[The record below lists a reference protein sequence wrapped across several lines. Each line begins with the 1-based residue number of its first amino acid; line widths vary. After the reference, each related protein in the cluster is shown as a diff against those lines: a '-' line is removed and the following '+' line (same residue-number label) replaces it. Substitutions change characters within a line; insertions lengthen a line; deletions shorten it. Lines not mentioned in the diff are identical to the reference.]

1 MPREC
6 KTDESAASK
15 GQAKKRE
22 RLTPTRIAT
31 WKPEGEAWLRDTKSH
46 LAVRARPARGGISKT
61 FVFDSTLAYQR
72 VRIAIGDVDTWSLSD
87 ALKLAQEWQKLI
99 DEGRDPREVI
109 REREAAEQAAKAA
122 AAAAAEA
129 AKAAAAAAAEA
140 AKAAE
145 EAARIEAERA
155 ARYTLRALCDAYLS
169 ALERAGKVKSAAGAR
184 SLFKCHID
192 QDTANTP
199 AREVTAHQVAALV
212 RKVREAGK
220 ERAAGVLRSYLSAA
234 FNAAKR
240 APFDSALPADLIP
253 FGIEHNPVD
262 AIPAIA
268 VQRGDRTLS
277 AAELRAYIGHLLR
290 IGHETGPELSDTALL
305 LALYAGGQRM
315 AQLLRAKVGD
325 FDQDT
330 ATLRLWDG
338 KGKRTQPREHL
349 LPLAPH
355 AAGMVAALVERAKAR
370 ETERAKQEGR
380 APELAGLW
388 LFSTHGRVAMN
399 PETVSNRAAEV
410 CAGIGG
416 EPFNVRDIR
425 RTVETMLAGLGIS
438 KDTRAQLLSH
448 GISGVQAAHYD
459 RHAYTDEKRA
469 ALVAWEARLEAI
481 RQAERTPSN
490 VRQLRAA

>member
-31 WKPEGEAWLRDTKSH
+31 WKPEGEAWLRDIKSH

-87 ALKLAQEWQKLI
+87 ALELAQEWQKLI

-109 REREAAEQAAKAA
+109 REREAAEQAAKAEA
-122 AAAAAEA
+122 AAAEEAKRAAAEA
-129 AKAAAAAAAEA
+129 AKAEA
-140 AKAAE
+140 D
-145 EAARIEAERA
+145 RQ

-169 ALERAGKVKSAAGAR
+169 ALERAGKGKSAAGAR

-192 QDTANTP
+192 QDTASKP
-199 AREVTAHQVAALV
+199 AREVTAHEVAALV
-212 RKVREAGK
+212 RRVREAGK

-268 VQRGDRTLS
+268 VQRGDRTL
-277 AAELRAYIGHLLR
+277 AAGELRAYIGHLLR
-290 IGHETGPELSDTALL
+290 IGHETGPELANPRFCWRCTRVGSAWRNCC
-305 LALYAGGQRM
+305 APRPERPSAPSRKAARPSWPACGFSRRM
-315 AQLLRAKVGD
+315 A
-325 FDQDT
+325 
-330 ATLRLWDG
+330 
-338 KGKRTQPREHL
+338 
-349 LPLAPH
+349 
-355 AAGMVAALVERAKAR
+355 
-370 ETERAKQEGR
+370 
-380 APELAGLW
+380 
-388 LFSTHGRVAMN
+388 
-399 PETVSNRAAEV
+399 
-410 CAGIGG
+410 
-416 EPFNVRDIR
+416 
-425 RTVETMLAGLGIS
+425 
-438 KDTRAQLLSH
+438 
-448 GISGVQAAHYD
+448 
-459 RHAYTDEKRA
+459 
-469 ALVAWEARLEAI
+469 AW
-481 RQAERTPSN
+481 Q
-490 VRQLRAA
+490 

>member
-1 MPREC
+1 MP
-6 KTDESAASK
+6 
-15 GQAKKRE
+15 RE
-22 RLTPTRIAT
+22 RLTETRIT
-31 WKPEGEAWLRDTKSH
+31 NWKPTGEAWLRDKESH
-46 LAVRARPARGGISKT
+46 LAVRARPARGGISKVFI
-61 FVFDSTLAYQR
+61 FVSTLKYKD
-72 VRIAIGDVDTWSLSD
+72 VRITIGEATAEGLPEARKKAI
-87 ALKLAQEWQKLI
+87 EWQGLI
-99 DEGRDPREVI
+99 DKGKDPREVI
-109 REREAAEQAAKAA
+109 REQEAAEQAAIEAARAA
-122 AAAAAEA
+122 AEAERAAAEA
-129 AKAAAAAAAEA
+129 ARAEA
-140 AKAAE
+140 D
-145 EAARIEAERA
+145 RQ

-169 ALERAGKVKSAAGAR
+169 ALKRAGKDKSAAGAR

-192 QDTANTP
+192 QDTANKP
-199 AREVTAHQVAALV
+199 AREVTAHEIAALV

-268 VQRGDRTLS
+268 VQKGDRTLS
-277 AAELRAYIGHLLR
+277 ATELRAYIGHLLR
-290 IGHETGPELSDTALL
+290 IGHETGPTLVDMALL

-325 FDQDT
+325 FDPDT

-338 KGKRTQPREHL
+338 KGKRAQPREHL

-355 AAGMVAALVERAKAR
+355 AAGLVAVLVARAKAQ
-370 ETERAKQEGR
+370 EAERGRAEGR
-380 APELAGLW
+380 SPALTGLW
-388 LFSTHGRVAMN
+388 LFSTHGRVAMT
-399 PETVSNRAAEV
+399 PETVSNRAAEI

-416 EPFNVRDIR
+416 EPFTLRDIR
-425 RTVETMLAGLGIS
+425 RTAETMLAALGIS

-448 GISGVQAAHYD
+448 GISGVQSAHYD

-469 ALVAWEARLEAI
+469 ALIAWETRLDAI
-481 RQAERTPSN
+481 RHQASRTPSN
-490 VRQLRAA
+490 VVRLAHRAA

>member
-6 KTDESAASK
+6 KTEESAASK

-87 ALKLAQEWQKLI
+87 ALELAQEWQKLI

-122 AAAAAEA
+122 AAAAEEV
-129 AKAAAAAAAEA
+129 KRAAAEA
-140 AKAAE
+140 AKA
-145 EAARIEAERA
+145 EADRQ

-169 ALERAGKVKSAAGAR
+169 ALERAGKGKSAAGAR

-192 QDTANTP
+192 QDTANKP
-199 AREVTAHQVAALV
+199 ARAVTAHEVAALV
-212 RKVREAGK
+212 RRVREAGK

-240 APFDSALPADLIP
+240 APFDSALPADLIA

-268 VQRGDRTLS
+268 VQRGDRTL
-277 AAELRAYIGHLLR
+277 AVGELRAYIGHLLR
-290 IGHETGPELSDTALL
+290 IGQETGPELADTALL

-355 AAGMVAALVERAKAR
+355 AAALVAALVERAKAR

-380 APELAGLW
+380 VPELAGLW

-416 EPFNVRDIR
+416 EAFNVRDIR
-425 RTVETMLAGLGIS
+425 RTVETMLAALGIS

-490 VRQLRAA
+490 VVRLGQRAVA

>member
-87 ALKLAQEWQKLI
+87 ALELAQEWQKLI

-109 REREAAEQAAKAA
+109 REREAAEQAAKAEA
-122 AAAAAEA
+122 AAAEEAKRVAAEA
-129 AKAAAAAAAEA
+129 AKAEA
-140 AKAAE
+140 D
-145 EAARIEAERA
+145 RQ

-169 ALERAGKVKSAAGAR
+169 VLERAGKGKSAAGAR

-192 QDTANTP
+192 QDAANKP
-199 AREVTAHQVAALV
+199 ARAVTAHEVAALV
-212 RKVREAGK
+212 RRVREAGK

-240 APFDSALPADLIP
+240 APFDSALPADLIA

-268 VQRGDRTLS
+268 VQRGDRTL
-277 AAELRAYIGHLLR
+277 AAGELRAYIGHLLR
-290 IGHETGPELSDTALL
+290 IGQETGPELADTALL

-355 AAGMVAALVERAKAR
+355 AAALVAALVERAKAR

-425 RTVETMLAGLGIS
+425 RTVETMLAALGIS

-490 VRQLRAA
+490 VVRLGQRAVA

>member
-1 MPREC
+1 METETMPRSKLTAGRIRDFIC
-6 KTDESAASK
+6 PTDKAQSF
-15 GQAKKRE
+15 
-22 RLTPTRIAT
+22 L
-31 WKPEGEAWLRDTKSH
+31 WDTDAPG
-46 LAVRARPARGGISKT
+46 LAVRATPGSTNRDDSKAK
-61 FVFDSTLAYQR
+61 AYIFQGKLNMKDIR
-72 VRIAIGDVDTWSLSD
+72 ATIGDVRAWNLDNARAEARRLQT
-87 ALKLAQEWQKLI
+87 LI
-99 DEGRDPREVI
+99 DQGTDPREQK
-109 REREAAEQAAKAA
+109 RERIAATEAKR
-122 AAAAAEA
+122 AAAEA
-129 AKAAAAAAAEA
+129 AKAEA
-140 AKAAE
+140 DKQ
-145 EAARIEAERA
+145 
-155 ARYTLRALCDAYLS
+155 ARYTLRALCDAYV
-169 ALERAGKVKSAAGAR
+169 ARLEKAGKAKSAASTR
-184 SLFKCHID
+184 SAFKCHVFPHAEI
-192 QDTANTP
+192 AYTP
-199 AREVTAHQVAALV
+199 ARAVTPHQIAALV

-234 FNAAKR
+234 FNTAKR

-262 AIPAIA
+262 VIPAIA
-268 VQRGDRTLS
+268 VQRGERTLS
-277 AAELRAYIGHLLR
+277 AGELRAYIGHLLR
-290 IGHETGPELSDTALL
+290 IGRETGPELADTALL

-355 AAGMVAALVERAKAR
+355 AAGMVAALVERAKDR
-370 ETERAKQEGR
+370 EQARAKQEGR

-410 CAGIGG
+410 CASMTG
-416 EPFNVRDIR
+416 EAFTLRDIR
-425 RTVETMLAGLGIS
+425 RTVETMLAGLRIS

-459 RHAYTDEKRA
+459 RHEYTEEKHA
-469 ALVAWEARLEAI
+469 ALVAWEAKLEAI

-490 VRQLRAA
+490 VVRLGQRAVA

>member
-1 MPREC
+1 M
-6 KTDESAASK
+6 
-15 GQAKKRE
+15 QRE
-22 RLTPTRIAT
+22 RLTPERIRRFTCADGT
-31 WKPEGEAWLRDTKSH
+31 AQSFLWDTEAPR
-46 LAVRARPARGGISKT
+46 LAVRATAGAKSFIFESKLDRRT
-61 FVFDSTLAYQR
+61 VR
-72 VRIAIGDVDTWSLSD
+72 VTIGDVRAWNLDEARTEARRL
-87 ALKLAQEWQKLI
+87 QTEI
-99 DEGRDPREVI
+99 DQGNDPREQK
-109 REREAAEQAAKAA
+109 RERI
-122 AAAAAEA
+122 AAAEA
-129 AKAAAAAAAEA
+129 KRAAADA
-140 AKAAE
+140 AKA
-145 EAARIEAERA
+145 EADRQ

-169 ALERAGKVKSAAGAR
+169 ALERAGKGKSAAGAR

-192 QDTANTP
+192 QDAANKP
-199 AREVTAHQVAALV
+199 ARAVTAHEVAALV
-212 RKVREAGK
+212 RRVREAGK

-240 APFDSALPADLIP
+240 APFDSALPADLIA

-262 AIPAIA
+262 SIPAIA

-290 IGHETGPELSDTALL
+290 IGHETGPELSDVALL

-399 PETVSNRAAEV
+399 PETVSNRAAEI

-490 VRQLRAA
+490 VVRLGRRAVA

>member
-1 MPREC
+1 MEPHVTAATENVTMARIKLTAGRIRDFTC
-6 KTDESAASK
+6 PTDKAQAFLWDTEAPGLALRATPASESRAFIF
-15 GQAKKRE
+15 QAKLNGKALRITIGDSRAWGIE
-22 RLTPTRIAT
+22 DARTEARRLQTEIDQGNDPRQQKAERIA
-31 WKPEGEAWLRDTKSH
+31 
-46 LAVRARPARGGISKT
+46 
-61 FVFDSTLAYQR
+61 
-72 VRIAIGDVDTWSLSD
+72 
-87 ALKLAQEWQKLI
+87 
-99 DEGRDPREVI
+99 
-109 REREAAEQAAKAA
+109 AAEAKR
-122 AAAAAEA
+122 AAAEA
-129 AKAAAAAAAEA
+129 AKAD
-140 AKAAE
+140 
-145 EAARIEAERA
+145 AERQ
-155 ARYTLRALCDAYLS
+155 ARYTLRALCDAYV
-169 ALERAGKVKSAAGAR
+169 ARLERAGKAKSAASTR
-184 SLFKCHID
+184 SAFKCHVFPHAEIAD
-192 QDTANTP
+192 TP
-199 AREVTAHQVAALV
+199 ARAVTPHQVAALV

-234 FNAAKR
+234 FNTAKR

-262 AIPAIA
+262 VIPAIA
-268 VQRGDRTLS
+268 VQRGERTLS
-277 AAELRAYIGHLLR
+277 AGEMRAYIGHLLR
-290 IGHETGPELSDTALL
+290 IGNETGPELSDTALL

-416 EPFNVRDIR
+416 EPFTLRDIR
-425 RTVETMLAGLGIS
+425 RTVETMLAALGIS

-469 ALVAWEARLEAI
+469 ALVGWEARLETI

-490 VRQLRAA
+490 VVRLGQRAA

>member
-1 MPREC
+1 MPREKLTAGRIRDFTC
-6 KTDESAASK
+6 PTDKA
-15 GQAKKRE
+15 QAF
-22 RLTPTRIAT
+22 L
-31 WKPEGEAWLRDTKSH
+31 WDTVPG
-46 LAVRARPARGGISKT
+46 LAVRATPGSTNRDDSKGK
-61 FVFDSTLAYQR
+61 AYIFQGKLNGKDLR
-72 VRIAIGDVDTWSLSD
+72 VTIGDVRVWPLDDVVDKQTKAVTQRGARAEARRL
-87 ALKLAQEWQKLI
+87 QTLI
-99 DEGRDPREVI
+99 DQRIDPRELV
-109 REREAAEQAAKAA
+109 REQEAAKQAAKEAEQAAAEAKR
-122 AAAAAEA
+122 AAAEA
-129 AKAAAAAAAEA
+129 AKAEA
-140 AKAAE
+140 D
-145 EAARIEAERA
+145 RQ
-155 ARYTLRALCDAYLS
+155 ARYTLRALCDAYV
-169 ALERAGKVKSAAGAR
+169 ARLERAGKAKSAAGAR

-192 QDTANTP
+192 QDTASKP
-199 AREVTAHQVAALV
+199 ARAVTAHEVAALV
-212 RKVREAGK
+212 RRVREAGK

-253 FGIEHNPVD
+253 FGIEHNPVGV
-262 AIPAIA
+262 IPTIA
-268 VQRGDRTLS
+268 VQRGERTLS
-277 AAELRAYIGHLLR
+277 AGELRAYIGHLLR
-290 IGHETGPELSDTALL
+290 IGHETGPELADTALL

-315 AQLLRAKVGD
+315 AQLLRAKVRD

-355 AAGMVAALVERAKAR
+355 AAGMVAALVAHAKDR
-370 ETERAKQEGR
+370 EQARAKQEGR

-410 CAGIGG
+410 CASMAG
-416 EPFNVRDIR
+416 EPFNLRDIR

-448 GISGVQAAHYD
+448 GIGGVQDAHYD

-481 RQAERTPSN
+481 RQAERAPSN
-490 VRQLRAA
+490 VVRLGQRAA

>member
-87 ALKLAQEWQKLI
+87 ALELAQEWQKLI

-109 REREAAEQAAKAA
+109 REREVAEQAAKAA
-122 AAAAAEA
+122 AAAAEEVKRATAEA
-129 AKAAAAAAAEA
+129 AKAEA
-140 AKAAE
+140 D
-145 EAARIEAERA
+145 RQ

-169 ALERAGKVKSAAGAR
+169 ALERAGKGKSAAGAR

-192 QDTANTP
+192 QDTANKP
-199 AREVTAHQVAALV
+199 ARAVTAHEVAALV
-212 RKVREAGK
+212 RRVREAGK

-240 APFDSALPADLIP
+240 APFDSALPADLIA

-268 VQRGDRTLS
+268 VQRGDRTL
-277 AAELRAYIGHLLR
+277 AAGELRAYIGHLLR
-290 IGHETGPELSDTALL
+290 IGQETGPELSDTALL

-325 FDQDT
+325 FDPDT

-355 AAGMVAALVERAKAR
+355 AAARVAALVERAKAR
-370 ETERAKQEGR
+370 ETDRAKQEGR

-425 RTVETMLAGLGIS
+425 RTVETMLAALGIS

-490 VRQLRAA
+490 VVRLGQRAVA

>member
-1 MPREC
+1 M
-6 KTDESAASK
+6 
-15 GQAKKRE
+15 QRE
-22 RLTPTRIAT
+22 RLTPERIRRFT
-31 WKPEGEAWLRDTKSH
+31 CPEGTAQSFLWDTEAPR
-46 LAVRARPARGGISKT
+46 LAVRATAGAKSFIFESKLDRRT
-61 FVFDSTLAYQR
+61 VR
-72 VRIAIGDVDTWSLSD
+72 VTIGDVRAWNLDD
-87 ALKLAQEWQKLI
+87 ARTEARRLQTEI
-99 DEGRDPREVI
+99 DQGNDPRQQKA
-109 REREAAEQAAKAA
+109 ERIAAAEAKR
-122 AAAAAEA
+122 AAAEA
-129 AKAAAAAAAEA
+129 AKAEA
-140 AKAAE
+140 D
-145 EAARIEAERA
+145 RQ
-155 ARYTLRALCDAYLS
+155 ARYTLRALCSAYVTR
-169 ALERAGKVKSAAGAR
+169 LERAGKAKSAASTR
-184 SLFKCHID
+184 SAFKCHVFPHAEIAD
-192 QDTANTP
+192 TP
-199 AREVTAHQVAALV
+199 ARAVTAHQIAALV

-234 FNAAKR
+234 FNTAKR

-262 AIPAIA
+262 VIPAIA
-268 VQRGDRTLS
+268 VQRGERTLS
-277 AAELRAYIGHLLR
+277 AGELRAYIGHLLR
-290 IGHETGPELSDTALL
+290 IGHETGPELADVALL

-370 ETERAKQEGR
+370 ETDRAKQEGR

-388 LFSTHGRVAMN
+388 LFSTHCRVAMN

-490 VRQLRAA
+490 VVRLGQRAVA

>member
-1 MPREC
+1 MCRSV
-6 KTDESAASK
+6 T
-15 GQAKKRE
+15 
-22 RLTPTRIAT
+22 
-31 WKPEGEAWLRDTKSH
+31 
-46 LAVRARPARGGISKT
+46 
-61 FVFDSTLAYQR
+61 
-72 VRIAIGDVDTWSLSD
+72 
-87 ALKLAQEWQKLI
+87 
-99 DEGRDPREVI
+99 
-109 REREAAEQAAKAA
+109 
-122 AAAAAEA
+122 
-129 AKAAAAAAAEA
+129 
-140 AKAAE
+140 
-145 EAARIEAERA
+145 
-155 ARYTLRALCDAYLS
+155 
-169 ALERAGKVKSAAGAR
+169 AGAR

-192 QDTANTP
+192 QDTASRP
-199 AREVTAHQVAALV
+199 AREVTAHEVAALV
-212 RKVREAGK
+212 RRVREAGK

-268 VQRGDRTLS
+268 VQRGDRTL
-277 AAELRAYIGHLLR
+277 AAGELRAYIGHLLR
-290 IGHETGPELSDTALL
+290 IGHETGPELADMALL

-388 LFSTHGRVAMN
+388 LFSTHGRVATN

-416 EPFNVRDIR
+416 AAFNVRDIR

-469 ALVAWEARLEAI
+469 ALVTWEARLAAI
-481 RQAERTPSN
+481 VQAERQPAN
-490 VRQLRAA
+490 VRHLRAA

>member
-1 MPREC
+1 MPREKLTAGRIRDYTC
-6 KTDESAASK
+6 PTDKAQAFLWDTEAPGLALRATPASESRAFIFQTKLNGKALRVTIGDSRAW
-15 GQAKKRE
+15 GIEDARTE
-22 RLTPTRIAT
+22 ARRLQTEIDQGNDPRQQKAERIA
-31 WKPEGEAWLRDTKSH
+31 
-46 LAVRARPARGGISKT
+46 
-61 FVFDSTLAYQR
+61 
-72 VRIAIGDVDTWSLSD
+72 
-87 ALKLAQEWQKLI
+87 
-99 DEGRDPREVI
+99 
-109 REREAAEQAAKAA
+109 AAEAKR
-122 AAAAAEA
+122 AAAEA
-129 AKAAAAAAAEA
+129 AKAD
-140 AKAAE
+140 
-145 EAARIEAERA
+145 AERQ
-155 ARYTLRALCDAYLS
+155 ARYTLRALCDAYVTR
-169 ALERAGKVKSAAGAR
+169 LERAGKAKSAASTR
-184 SLFKCHID
+184 SAFKCHVFPHAEIAD
-192 QDTANTP
+192 TP
-199 AREVTAHQVAALV
+199 ARAVTPHQIAALV

-234 FNAAKR
+234 FNTAKR

-262 AIPAIA
+262 VIPAIA
-268 VQRGDRTLS
+268 VQRGERTLS
-277 AAELRAYIGHLLR
+277 AGELRAYIGHLLR
-290 IGHETGPELSDTALL
+290 IGHETGPELADVALL

-355 AAGMVAALVERAKAR
+355 AAGMAAALVARAKAR

-399 PETVSNRAAEV
+399 PETVSNRAAEM

-425 RTVETMLAGLGIS
+425 RTVETMLAALGIS

-481 RQAERTPSN
+481 RQAERAPSN
-490 VRQLRAA
+490 VVRLGQRAA

>member
-1 MPREC
+1 M
-6 KTDESAASK
+6 A
-15 GQAKKRE
+15 
-22 RLTPTRIAT
+22 LTIAELRGMEVGI
-31 WKPEGEAWLRDTKSH
+31 WKSDGPAGTGRGSGTLLFRRSDSGAVVAYFRYTKPDGKRDTMPIGQFDERGKAGMT
-46 LAVRARPARGGISKT
+46 LAEIRQKAAELSRLHQSGTHEVRAHLEA
-61 FVFDSTLAYQR
+61 
-72 VRIAIGDVDTWSLSD
+72 
-87 ALKLAQEWQKLI
+87 
-99 DEGRDPREVI
+99 
-109 REREAAEQAAKAA
+109 EREAGESAKR
-122 AAAAAEA
+122 AAEA
-129 AKAAAAAAAEA
+129 ARVQAE
-140 AKAAE
+140 
-145 EAARIEAERA
+145 IEAERQ
-155 ARYTLRALCDAYLS
+155 ARYTLRAMCDAYLS
-169 ALERAGKVKSAAGAR
+169 ALERAGKGKSAAGAR

-192 QDTANTP
+192 EGAANMP
-199 AREVTAHQVAALV
+199 ARDVTAHQVAALV

-220 ERAAGVLRSYLSAA
+220 ERAAGMLRSYLSAA

-290 IGHETGPELSDTALL
+290 IGHETGPELSDMALL

-355 AAGMVAALVERAKAR
+355 AAAMVAALVERAKAR

-416 EPFNVRDIR
+416 EAFNVRDIR

-469 ALVAWEARLEAI
+469 ALVAWEARLAAI
-481 RQAERTPSN
+481 VQAERQPAN
-490 VRQLRAA
+490 VRHLRAA

>member
-1 MPREC
+1 MARIKLTAGRIREFTC
-6 KTDESAASK
+6 PADKAQAFLWDTEAPGLALRATPGSEARAFIFQSK
-15 GQAKKRE
+15 LSGKA
-22 RLTPTRIAT
+22 
-31 WKPEGEAWLRDTKSH
+31 LRVT
-46 LAVRARPARGGISKT
+46 
-61 FVFDSTLAYQR
+61 
-72 VRIAIGDVDTWSLSD
+72 IGDVRAWNLDD
-87 ALKLAQEWQKLI
+87 ARTEARRLQTEI
-99 DEGRDPREVI
+99 DQGNDPRQQKA
-109 REREAAEQAAKAA
+109 ERIAAAEAKR
-122 AAAAAEA
+122 AAAEA
-129 AKAAAAAAAEA
+129 AKAEA
-140 AKAAE
+140 D
-145 EAARIEAERA
+145 RQ

-169 ALERAGKVKSAAGAR
+169 ALDRAGKGKSAAGAR

-192 QDTANTP
+192 QDTANKP
-199 AREVTAHQVAALV
+199 ARAVTAHEVAALV
-212 RKVREAGK
+212 RRVREAGK
-220 ERAAGVLRSYLSAA
+220 ERAAGVLRSYLYAA

-290 IGHETGPELSDTALL
+290 IGHETGPELADSALL

-355 AAGMVAALVERAKAR
+355 AAAMVAALVERAKAR

-410 CAGIGG
+410 CTGIGG

-425 RTVETMLAGLGIS
+425 RTVETMLAALGIS

-469 ALVAWEARLEAI
+469 ALVAWEARLAGI
-481 RQAERTPSN
+481 VQAERTPSN
-490 VRQLRAA
+490 VVRLGQRAVA

>member
-1 MPREC
+1 M
-6 KTDESAASK
+6 
-15 GQAKKRE
+15 QRE
-22 RLTPTRIAT
+22 RLTPERIRRFTCVDGTAQSFLWDT
-31 WKPEGEAWLRDTKSH
+31 EAPR
-46 LAVRARPARGGISKT
+46 LAVRATAGAKSFIFESKLNRR
-61 FVFDSTLAYQR
+61 TLR
-72 VRIAIGDVDTWSLSD
+72 LTIGDVRAWNLDD
-87 ALKLAQEWQKLI
+87 ARTEARRLQTLI
-99 DEGRDPREVI
+99 DQGTDPREQK
-109 REREAAEQAAKAA
+109 RERIS
-122 AAAAAEA
+122 AAEA
-129 AKAAAAAAAEA
+129 AKAEA
-140 AKAAE
+140 DKE
-145 EAARIEAERA
+145 
-155 ARYTLRALCDAYLS
+155 ARYTLRALCDAYV
-169 ALERAGKVKSAAGAR
+169 ARLEKAGKAKSAASTR
-184 SLFKCHID
+184 SAFKCHVFPHAEIAD
-192 QDTANTP
+192 TP
-199 AREVTAHQVAALV
+199 ARAVTSHQIAALV

-234 FNAAKR
+234 FNTAKR

-262 AIPAIA
+262 VIPAIA
-268 VQRGDRTLS
+268 VQRGERTLS
-277 AAELRAYIGHLLR
+277 AGELRAYIGHLLR
-290 IGHETGPELSDTALL
+290 IGHETGPELADTALL

-349 LPLAPH
+349 LPLAPQ
-355 AAGMVAALVERAKAR
+355 AAGMVSALVERAKAR

-410 CAGIGG
+410 CASMAG
-416 EPFNVRDIR
+416 EPFTLRDIR

-490 VRQLRAA
+490 VVRLGQRAA

>member
-1 MPREC
+1 MPREKLTAARIRDFTC
-6 KTDESAASK
+6 PPGKAQAFMWDSESPGLALRATPGSTNRDDSK
-15 GQAKKRE
+15 GKAYIFQGKLNGKD
-22 RLTPTRIAT
+22 
-31 WKPEGEAWLRDTKSH
+31 LRVT
-46 LAVRARPARGGISKT
+46 
-61 FVFDSTLAYQR
+61 
-72 VRIAIGDVDTWSLSD
+72 IGDVRVWPLDDVVDKQTKAVTQRGARTEARRL
-87 ALKLAQEWQKLI
+87 QTLI
-99 DEGRDPREVI
+99 DQRIDPRELV
-109 REREAAEQAAKAA
+109 REQEAAKKAAKEAEQAAAEA
-122 AAAAAEA
+122 ERAAAEA
-129 AKAAAAAAAEA
+129 AKAEA
-140 AKAAE
+140 D
-145 EAARIEAERA
+145 RQ

-169 ALERAGKVKSAAGAR
+169 ALERAGKGKSAAGAR

-192 QDTANTP
+192 QDTANKP
-199 AREVTAHQVAALV
+199 ARAVTAHEVAALV
-212 RKVREAGK
+212 RRVREAGK

-253 FGIEHNPVD
+253 FDIEHNPVD

-290 IGHETGPELSDTALL
+290 IGHETGPEISDTALL

-355 AAGMVAALVERAKAR
+355 AAGMVAALMERAKAR

-459 RHAYTDEKRA
+459 RHAYTEEKRA

-481 RQAERTPSN
+481 RHAERPPSN
-490 VRQLRAA
+490 VVRLEQRAA

>member
-1 MPREC
+1 M
-6 KTDESAASK
+6 A
-15 GQAKKRE
+15 
-22 RLTPTRIAT
+22 LTIAELRGMEVGV
-31 WKPEGEAWLRDTKSH
+31 WKSDGPAGTGRGSGTLLFRRSDSGAVVAYFRYTKPDGKRDTMPIGQFDERGKAGMT
-46 LAVRARPARGGISKT
+46 LAEIRQKAAELSRLHQSGTHEVRAHLEA
-61 FVFDSTLAYQR
+61 
-72 VRIAIGDVDTWSLSD
+72 
-87 ALKLAQEWQKLI
+87 
-99 DEGRDPREVI
+99 
-109 REREAAEQAAKAA
+109 EREAGESAKR
-122 AAAAAEA
+122 AAEA
-129 AKAAAAAAAEA
+129 ARVQAE
-140 AKAAE
+140 
-145 EAARIEAERA
+145 IEAERQ
-155 ARYTLRALCDAYLS
+155 ARYTLRAMCDAYLS
-169 ALERAGKVKSAAGAR
+169 ALERAGKGKSAAGAR

-192 QDTANTP
+192 EGTANMP
-199 AREVTAHQVAALV
+199 ARDVTAHQVAALV

-220 ERAAGVLRSYLSAA
+220 ERAAGMLRSYLSAA

-290 IGHETGPELSDTALL
+290 IGHETGPELADSALL

-355 AAGMVAALVERAKAR
+355 AAAMVVALVERAKAR

-416 EPFNVRDIR
+416 EAFNVRDIR

-490 VRQLRAA
+490 VVRLGQRAA